1 MGSYGESS
9 LIKFEAMTLTENT
22 FSGEYSYSIDAKG
35 RVNIPAKFR
44 QALSAESDNT
54 FVITRGMDRCV
65 WVYPLT
71 EWKFIESELR
81 ELSSL
86 ASLHRTFIRN
96 TTRYATPVTY
106 DKQGRIQITPSLVE
120 FAGLK
125 KSTLII
131 GMVNK
136 IEIWDPAILKKME
149 KANLDIDSADYDTLA
164 EKIIL

>member
-1 MGSYGESS
+1 
-9 LIKFEAMTLTENT
+9 
-22 FSGEYSYSIDAKG
+22 
-35 RVNIPAKFR
+35 
-44 QALSAESDNT
+44 
-54 FVITRGMDRCV
+54 MDQCV
-65 WVYPLT
+65 WVYPLI
-71 EWKFIESELR
+71 EWKFIETELR

-106 DKQGRIQITPSLVE
+106 DKQGRIQITPSLIE

-125 KSTLII
+125 KTTLII

-136 IEIWDPAILKKME
+136 IEIWNPATLNKTEKK
-149 KANLDIDSADYDTLA
+149 NLEIDSADYDTLA